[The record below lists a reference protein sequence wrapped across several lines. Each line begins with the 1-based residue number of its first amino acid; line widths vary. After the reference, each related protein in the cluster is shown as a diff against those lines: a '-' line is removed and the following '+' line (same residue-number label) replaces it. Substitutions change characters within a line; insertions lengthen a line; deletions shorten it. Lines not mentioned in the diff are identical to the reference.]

1 MKTVAIIDYKISNL
15 YSVRQACLHVGLEPV
30 VTSNAEEIRTSDAVI
45 LPGVGSFGEG
55 MKNIKE
61 LRLLTPII
69 DSIKSKKP
77 FMGICL
83 GYQLLFTESEEFGL
97 TKGLGVYKGKVKRF
111 SSEKPIKVPQVGWN
125 TIAKYDD
132 EKWEQS
138 LLKNVSDNE
147 FFYFVHSFYVDTDE
161 KKIILSKTNYGGTI
175 YCSSIQDENVFA
187 SQFHP
192 EKSADEGLKIYRNFA
207 NQIKERL

>member
-1 MKTVAIIDYKISNL
+1 M
-15 YSVRQACLHVGLEPV
+15 RQACLHVGLKPL
-30 VTSNAEEIRTSDAVI
+30 VTSNAKEIKTSDAVI

-61 LRLLTPII
+61 LHLLTPII

-97 TKGLGVYKGKVKRF
+97 TKGLGVYKGKVRRF
-111 SSEKPIKVPQVGWN
+111 SSKELIKVPQVGWN

-132 EKWEQS
+132 GKWEQS
-138 LLKNVSDNE
+138 LLKGVPNDE

-161 KKIILSKTNYGGTI
+161 KEIMLSKTNYGNTT

-207 NQIKERL
+207 DQIKERL

>member
-1 MKTVAIIDYKISNL
+1 M
-15 YSVRQACLHVGLEPV
+15 RQACLHVGLEPV